1 MNIISEFSGFSSHF
15 TLLEILD
22 YFAQKNGANLLA
34 MKDGAKRYNI
44 LVFRYVP

>member
-1 MNIISEFSGFSSHF
+1 MPSN

-34 MKDGAKRYNI
+34 IKGGAKLYNI
-44 LVFRYVP
+44 LVFRHAP